1 MSRKKRLE
9 HLDIS
14 EVLKECFPK
23 EDILDEV
30 KLDVRSFFPTFALTD
45 RWVRK
50 DVYCPYNRVLLD
62 FYVVEFL
69 EEDEEDDEKEV
80 SLARIELR
88 LGKFRNEDELL
99 VDSDED
105 VDFGGSASSLKQYVE
120 LYKNGDYKDVSDSWC
135 FIYLCELHT
144 FYISPEFRGK
154 GLSKYF
160 LAIIPRLLEMLF
172 GIKNAGIVAEIN
184 PFRRQ
189 GSLNTKRKFKSNG
202 YQDDNKDPL
211 LVERVEKSLKSMG
224 FKKVS
229 DDLNYVTDMEKL
241 FEKAY
246 EKGVWF
252 AEGSYAG

>member
-1 MSRKKRLE
+1 
-9 HLDIS
+9 
-14 EVLKECFPK
+14 
-23 EDILDEV
+23 
-30 KLDVRSFFPTFALTD
+30 
-45 RWVRK
+45 
-50 DVYCPYNRVLLD
+50 
-62 FYVVEFL
+62 
-69 EEDEEDDEKEV
+69 
-80 SLARIELR
+80 
-88 LGKFRNEDELL
+88 
-99 VDSDED
+99 
-105 VDFGGSASSLKQYVE
+105 
-120 LYKNGDYKDVSDSWC
+120 
-135 FIYLCELHT
+135 
-144 FYISPEFRGK
+144 
-154 GLSKYF
+154 
-160 LAIIPRLLEMLF
+160 MLF